1 MNQPNPSVERTCNGG
16 ARWFALH
23 ALAAPSHAAHV
34 KRYVSWGNGVP
45 ENEPLSA
52 SVVWID
58 RETYAYVVGG
68 EKVLVWV
75 DYEPGLFSRGRVIHS
90 ESIDSWVSSNGDA
103 VRLVSE
109 QERAT
114 IVEAISAHLQANKS
128 KVRVVR

>member
-1 MNQPNPSVERTCNGG
+1 
-16 ARWFALH
+16 
-23 ALAAPSHAAHV
+23 
-34 KRYVSWGNGVP
+34 VP